1 MSPQTANHMRLDG
14 KVAVITG
21 GAQGVGLGIAQEF
34 VEYGATVIVADINEE
49 TLKRAGAAL
58 GPTVTTVVVDVTDLD
73 QMQVMYSDIIAR
85 HGRLD
90 AVVAN
95 VGAGDSNGVQSI
107 TEKQFDFVFGVNV
120 KGVLFT
126 VQPAIGLMR
135 DGGTVVIIGSTA
147 SIQPPT
153 GMSLTAGPKLRSAPW
168 CERGSRRSREPAS
181 ASTCSAPAPSTR
193 HRCVRPWLTPP
204 APVKSMRSSPRWAK
218 ATRSAG
224 SRSPANS
231 ALRPCSSP
239 AKPRASSPVSNCSP
253 TAAWRRPA
261 DKH

>member
-1 MSPQTANHMRLDG
+1 MRLDG

-34 VEYGATVIVADINEE
+34 VDYGATVIIADINEE
-49 TLKRAGAAL
+49 TLKRAAAAL
-58 GPTVTTVVVDVTDLD
+58 GPEVTTVVVDVTDLD
-73 QMQVMYSDIIAR
+73 QMRAMYNDIIAA

-126 VQPAIGLMR
+126 VQPAIGLMK

-153 GMSLTAGPKLRSAPW
+153 GMSLYGGAKAALRNMVRAWIQEVKGTGIRINVLSPGAVDTPSLRSALADASGADQVDALVTKMGEGNPLG
-168 CERGSRRSREPAS
+168 RLAQPRELGTA
-181 ASTCSAPAPSTR
+181 A
-193 HRCVRPWLTPP
+193 VFL
-204 APVKSMRSSPRWAK
+204 SSE
-218 ATRSAG
+218 
-224 SRSPANS
+224 
-231 ALRPCSSP
+231 
-239 AKPRASSPVSNCSP
+239 ASSFITGVELF
-253 TAAWRRPA
+253 A
-261 DKH
+261 DGGMAQTG

>member
-1 MSPQTANHMRLDG
+1 MSPHTGSHMRLDG

-34 VEYGATVIVADINEE
+34 VDYGATVIIADINEE
-49 TLKRAGAAL
+49 TLKRAAAAL
-58 GPTVTTVVVDVTDLD
+58 GPEVTTVVVDVTDLD
-73 QMQVMYSDIIAR
+73 QMHAMYSDIIAA

-126 VQPAIGLMR
+126 VQPAIGLMK

-153 GMSLTAGPKLRSAPW
+153 GMSLYGGAKAALRNMVRAWIQEVKGTGIRINVLSPGAVDTPSLRSALADASGADRVDALVTKMGEGNPLG
-168 CERGSRRSREPAS
+168 RLAQPRELGTA
-181 ASTCSAPAPSTR
+181 A
-193 HRCVRPWLTPP
+193 VFL
-204 APVKSMRSSPRWAK
+204 SSE
-218 ATRSAG
+218 
-224 SRSPANS
+224 
-231 ALRPCSSP
+231 
-239 AKPRASSPVSNCSP
+239 ASSFITGVELF
-253 TAAWRRPA
+253 A
-261 DKH
+261 DGGMAQTG